1 MGLGFGQIT
10 TTATPARQVQF
21 ALKYRFECRPW
32 GPAILAC
39 EILDGKVELAPGLRS
54 AKGRFERASPKR
66 DAGSLK
72 ATNFDPTAIA
82 TYSLPSRPIHVIGTD
97 SAMASRFL
105 FQDFPSNGI
114 HFRNAQPVK
123 RMILVVS
130 AAAIKGRPSKRP
142 VLL

>member
-10 TTATPARQVQF
+10 TTATSARQVQF

-105 FQDFPSNGI
+105 FSGPSFQWDPFP
-114 HFRNAQPVK
+114 
-123 RMILVVS
+123 
-130 AAAIKGRPSKRP
+130 
-142 VLL
+142 